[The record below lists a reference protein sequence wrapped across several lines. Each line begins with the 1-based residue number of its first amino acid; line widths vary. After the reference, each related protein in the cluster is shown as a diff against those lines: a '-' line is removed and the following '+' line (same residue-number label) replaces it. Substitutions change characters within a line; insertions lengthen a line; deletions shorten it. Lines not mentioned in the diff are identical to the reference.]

1 MEITKTIYFLT
12 TKDMSKPLLII
23 GKPHSSKTVFIAQ
36 FYSRLQKRK
45 SKLRLY
51 KSVDDLSAITAA
63 REALANG
70 EEPEATNT
78 ERSVNLI
85 LPIQF
90 GEQQIDLVCPDYGGE
105 QINTILTSREVDKK
119 WLDAVKDSDNWVFFI
134 RLNNISEQLDISK
147 ITVTEEH
154 IQGSGEVAEIPFTI
168 SDQSALIELLQIF
181 LYSKEHDCHFKNSKI
196 KLTVVLTCWD
206 ELETEEKPKEILQKN
221 LPLLLNFIESN
232 WKAEKL
238 KIIGL
243 SAQGFPLDSDENKEK
258 YQIEG
263 SENFGYL
270 IKEDGQKTNDITEL
284 ISEAL

>member
-1 MEITKTIYFLT
+1 MEITKAIYFLT

-45 SKLRLY
+45 SKLSLY
-51 KSVDDLSAITAA
+51 KPVDDLSAITAA

-70 EEPEATNT
+70 DEPEATNT

-90 GEQQIDLVCPDYGGE
+90 GEEQIDLVCPDYGGE

-119 WLDAVKDSDNWVFFI
+119 WLNAIKESDNWIFFI

-154 IQGSGEVAEIPFTI
+154 MQGNSEVVEIQFSI

-181 LYSKEHDCHFKNSKI
+181 LHSKEHDYHFKNSII

-206 ELETEEKPKEILQKN
+206 ELETEEKPKQVLQKK

-243 SAQGFPLDSDENKEK
+243 SAQGFPLDNVENKEK

>member
-1 MEITKTIYFLT
+1 MNKQ
-12 TKDMSKPLLII
+12 LLII

-45 SKLRLY
+45 SKLSLY
-51 KSVDDLSAITAA
+51 RPVDDLSAITAA

-70 EEPEATNT
+70 EEPDATNS
-78 ERSVNLI
+78 ERNVNLI
-85 LPIQF
+85 LPIQY
-90 GEQQIDLVCPDYGGE
+90 EDQQIDLVCPDYGGE
-105 QINTILTSREVDKK
+105 QINTILSSREVDKN
-119 WLDAVKDSDNWVFFI
+119 WLDSIKQSENWIFFI

-147 ITVTEEH
+147 VTVTEEH
-154 IQGSGEVAEIPFTI
+154 TQGSVKVAEIPYII

-181 LYSKEHDCHFKNSKI
+181 LHSKDHDYHFKNSKI

-206 ELETEEKPKEILQKN
+206 ELETEENPKQVLQKS

-243 SAQGFPLDSDENKEK
+243 SAQGFPLDCEENKEK

-263 SENFGYL
+263 SENFGFL

-284 ISEAL
+284 ILEAL

>member
-1 MEITKTIYFLT
+1 MESTRTIYFLT

-45 SKLRLY
+45 SKLSLY
-51 KSVDDLSAITAA
+51 KPVDDLSAITAA

-90 GEQQIDLVCPDYGGE
+90 GEQQIELVCPDYGGE

-119 WLDAVKDSDNWVFFI
+119 WLDAIRGSDNWIFFI

-147 ITVTEEH
+147 ITVTDEH
-154 IQGSGEVAEIPFTI
+154 IHGSGEVADIPFSI

-181 LYSKEHDCHFKNSKI
+181 LHSKEHDYHFKNSKI

-206 ELETEEKPKEILQKN
+206 ELETKEKPKQVLQNN

-232 WKAEKL
+232 WKADKL

-243 SAQGFPLDSDENKEK
+243 SAQGFPLDRDENKEK

-270 IKEDGQKTNDITEL
+270 IKEDGQETTDITEL

>member
-12 TKDMSKPLLII
+12 TKDMSKTLLII

-45 SKLRLY
+45 SKLSLY
-51 KSVDDLSAITAA
+51 KPVDDLSAISAA

-78 ERSVNLI
+78 ERSVTLI
-85 LPIQF
+85 LPIKF
-90 GEQQIDLVCPDYGGE
+90 GEEQIDLICPDYGGE
-105 QINTILTSREVDKK
+105 QINTILTSREVEKK
-119 WLDAVKDSDNWVFFI
+119 WLDKIKESDNWIFFI
-134 RLNNISEQLDISK
+134 RLNNITEQLDISK

-154 IQGSGEVAEIPFTI
+154 TQGSNEVVEIPFSI
-168 SDQSALIELLQIF
+168 SDQSALIELLQI
-181 LYSKEHDCHFKNSKI
+181 LLHSKEHDYHFKNSKV

-206 ELETEEKPKEILQKN
+206 ELETEEKPKQILQNN

-232 WKAEKL
+232 WSSEKL

-243 SAQGFPLDSDENKEK
+243 SAQGFPLDSVENKEK

-263 SENFGYL
+263 SENFGFL
-270 IKEDGQKTNDITEL
+270 VKEDGQKTNDITEL

>member
-1 MEITKTIYFLT
+1 MGITKRIYFLT

-45 SKLRLY
+45 SKLSLY
-51 KSVDDLSAITAA
+51 KPVDDLSAITSA

-70 EEPEATNT
+70 DEPEATST
-78 ERSVNLI
+78 ERSVNII

-90 GEQQIDLVCPDYGGE
+90 GEEQIDLVCPDYGGE
-105 QINTILTSREVDKK
+105 QINTILASREVDKK
-119 WLDAVKDSDNWVFFI
+119 WLDAIKESDNWVFFI

-154 IQGSGEVAEIPFTI
+154 TQGSSEVVEIPFSI
-168 SDQSALIELLQIF
+168 SDQSALIELLQI
-181 LYSKEHDCHFKNSKI
+181 LLHSKEHDYHFKNSKV

-206 ELETEEKPKEILQKN
+206 ELETEEKPKQVLLNN

-232 WKAEKL
+232 WSSEKL

-243 SAQGFPLDSDENKEK
+243 SAQGFPLNSEENKEK

-270 IKEDGQKTNDITEL
+270 VKEDGQKTNDITEL

>member
-45 SKLRLY
+45 SKLTLY
-51 KSVDDLSAITAA
+51 KPVDDLSAITAA

-70 EEPEATNT
+70 QEPEPTFP
-78 ERSVNLI
+78 ERSVNLL

-90 GEQQIDLVCPDYGGE
+90 GEEQIDLVCPDYGGE
-105 QINTILTSREVDKK
+105 QINSILSSREVDKK
-119 WLDAVKDSDNWVFFI
+119 WLDAIKESDNWIFFI
-134 RLNNISEQLDISK
+134 RLNNVSEQLDISK
-147 ITVTEEH
+147 ITVTEENTE
-154 IQGSGEVAEIPFTI
+154 GSTEVADIAFSI
-168 SDQSALIELLQIF
+168 SDQSALIELLQI
-181 LYSKEHDCHFKNSKI
+181 LLHSKEHDYHFKNSKI

-206 ELETEEKPKEILQKN
+206 ELETEEKPKQVLQKN

-232 WKAEKL
+232 WKAENL

-243 SAQGFPLDSDENKEK
+243 SAQGFPLDSEENKDK

>member
-1 MEITKTIYFLT
+1 MKITKAIYFLT
-12 TKDMSKPLLII
+12 TKAMSKPLLII

-45 SKLRLY
+45 SKLSLY
-51 KSVDDLSAITAA
+51 KPVDDLSAITAA

-70 EEPEATNT
+70 EEPEATST

-85 LPIQF
+85 LPIQYG
-90 GEQQIDLVCPDYGGE
+90 GEQIDLVCPDYGGE
-105 QINTILTSREVDKK
+105 QINTILSSREVNKK
-119 WLDAVKDSDNWVFFI
+119 WLEAIKGSDNWIFFI

-154 IQGSGEVAEIPFTI
+154 TQGRNEVVEIPFLL
-168 SDQSALIELLQIF
+168 SDQSALIELVQI
-181 LYSKEHDCHFKNSKI
+181 LLHSKEHDYHFKNSKV
-196 KLTVVLTCWD
+196 KLIVVLTCWD
-206 ELETEEKPKEILQKN
+206 ELETEDKPKQVLQKY

-232 WKAEKL
+232 WCSEKL

-243 SAQGFPLDSDENKEK
+243 SAQGFPLDSLENKEK

-263 SENFGYL
+263 SENFGFL
-270 IKEDGQKTNDITEL
+270 VKEDGQKTSDITEL

>member
-1 MEITKTIYFLT
+1 MEIIKAIYFLT
-12 TKDMSKPLLII
+12 TREMNKSLLII

-36 FYSRLQKRK
+36 FYSRLQKKK
-45 SKLRLY
+45 SKLSLY
-51 KSVDDLSAITAA
+51 KPVDDLSAITAA

-78 ERSVNLI
+78 ERSVNIL

-90 GEQQIDLVCPDYGGE
+90 EAQQIDLICPDYGGE

-119 WLDAVKDSDNWVFFI
+119 WAESIKKSNNWIFFI
-134 RLNNISEQLDISK
+134 RLNSISKQLDISK

-154 IQGSGEVAEIPFTI
+154 TQTRKEVAEIPYSI
-168 SDQSALIELLQIF
+168 SDQSALIELLQI
-181 LYSKEHDCHFKNSKI
+181 LLHSKEHDYHFKNSKV

-206 ELETEEKPKEILQKN
+206 ELETNEKPKQVLQNN
-221 LPLLLNFIESN
+221 LPLLLSFIESN
-232 WKAEKL
+232 WKADKL

>member
-1 MEITKTIYFLT
+1 MKTTNAIYFLI
-12 TKDMSKPLLII
+12 TKHMSKPLLII

-45 SKLRLY
+45 SILSLY
-51 KSVDDLSAITAA
+51 KPVDDLSAITAA
-63 REALANG
+63 RESLAKG
-70 EEPEATNT
+70 EEPDATST

-90 GEQQIDLVCPDYGGE
+90 GEKQIDLVCPDYGGE
-105 QINTILTSREVDKK
+105 QINTILASREVDKK
-119 WLDAVKDSDNWVFFI
+119 WLEAIKQSDNWIFFI

-154 IQGSGEVAEIPFTI
+154 TQGRNKVVEIPFSI

-181 LYSKEHDCHFKNSKI
+181 LHSKEHDYHFKNSKV

-206 ELETEEKPKEILQKN
+206 ELETEEKPKQVLQKY

-232 WKAEKL
+232 WSSEKL

-243 SAQGFPLDSDENKEK
+243 SAQGFPLDSEENKEK

-263 SENFGYL
+263 SENFGFL
-270 IKEDGQKTNDITEL
+270 VKEDGQKTSDITEL
-284 ISEAL
+284 ITEAL

>member
-1 MEITKTIYFLT
+1 
-12 TKDMSKPLLII
+12 LLII

-45 SKLRLY
+45 SKLSLY
-51 KSVDDLSAITAA
+51 KPVGDLSAITAA

-70 EEPEATNT
+70 KEPEATNT
-78 ERSVNLI
+78 ERNVNLI

-90 GEQQIDLVCPDYGGE
+90 GEEQIDLVCPDYGGE

-119 WLDAVKDSDNWVFFI
+119 WLNAIKESDNWIFFI
-134 RLNNISEQLDISK
+134 RLNNISEQLDLSK

-154 IQGSGEVAEIPFTI
+154 IQGNNDVVDIQFSI

-181 LYSKEHDCHFKNSKI
+181 LHSKEHDYHFKNSKI

-206 ELETEEKPKEILQKN
+206 ELETEEKPKQVLQKN

-232 WKAEKL
+232 WETEIL

-243 SAQGFPLDSDENKEK
+243 SAQGFPLDNLENKEK

>member
-1 MEITKTIYFLT
+1 MEITRMIYFLT

-36 FYSRLQKRK
+36 FYSRLQKQK
-45 SKLRLY
+45 SKLSLY
-51 KSVDDLSAITAA
+51 KPVNDLSAITAA

-70 EEPEATNT
+70 EEPETTNT

-90 GEQQIDLVCPDYGGE
+90 DKEKIDLLCPDYGGE

-119 WLDAVKDSDNWVFFI
+119 WLDAIKESDNWIFFI

-154 IQGSGEVAEIPFTI
+154 TQGSSEVAEIPFSI

-181 LYSKEHDCHFKNSKI
+181 LHSKEHDYHFKNAKV

-206 ELETEEKPKEILQKN
+206 ELETEEKPKQVLQKK

-232 WKAEKL
+232 WKVEKL

-243 SAQGFPLDSDENKEK
+243 SAQGFPLDNEENKEK

-263 SENFGYL
+263 PENFGYL

>member
-1 MEITKTIYFLT
+1 MEITKAIYFLT
-12 TKDMSKPLLII
+12 TKGMSKPLLII

-45 SKLRLY
+45 SKLSLY
-51 KSVDDLSAITAA
+51 KPVDDLSAITAA

-90 GEQQIDLVCPDYGGE
+90 GDEQIDLVCPDYGGE
-105 QINTILTSREVDKK
+105 QINTFLTSREVDKK
-119 WLDAVKDSDNWVFFI
+119 WLNAIKESDNWIFFI

-154 IQGSGEVAEIPFTI
+154 TQRSSEVTEIPFSI
-168 SDQSALIELLQIF
+168 SDQSAFIELLQI
-181 LYSKEHDCHFKNSKI
+181 LLHSKDHDYHFKNSKI

-206 ELETEEKPKEILQKN
+206 ELETEEKPKQVLQKN

-243 SAQGFPLDSDENKEK
+243 SAQGFPLDNIENKEK

-284 ISEAL
+284 ISEVL

>member
-1 MEITKTIYFLT
+1 
-12 TKDMSKPLLII
+12 MSKPLLII

-45 SKLRLY
+45 SKLSLY
-51 KSVDDLSAITAA
+51 KPVDDLSAITAA

-119 WLDAVKDSDNWVFFI
+119 WLDAIKGSDNWIFFI

-147 ITVTEEH
+147 ITVTDEH
-154 IQGSGEVAEIPFTI
+154 TQGSGEVAEIPFSI

-181 LYSKEHDCHFKNSKI
+181 LHSKEHDYHFKNSRI

-206 ELETEEKPKEILQKN
+206 ELETKEKPKQVLQRN

-232 WKAEKL
+232 WKADKL

-243 SAQGFPLDSDENKEK
+243 SAQGFPLNSEENKEK

-270 IKEDGQKTNDITEL
+270 IKEDGQETTDITEL

>member
-1 MEITKTIYFLT
+1 
-12 TKDMSKPLLII
+12 MSKPLLII

-45 SKLRLY
+45 SKLSLY
-51 KSVDDLSAITAA
+51 KPVGDLSAITAA

-70 EEPEATNT
+70 EEPEPTNT
-78 ERSVNLI
+78 ERSVNII

-90 GEQQIDLVCPDYGGE
+90 GSEQIDLICPDYAGE
-105 QINTILTSREVDKK
+105 QINTIINSREVDKK
-119 WLDAVKDSDNWVFFI
+119 WLDAIKESDNWIFFI
-134 RLNNISEQLDISK
+134 RLNSVNEQLDISK

-154 IQGSGEVAEIPFTI
+154 TRGSSAVAEIPFSI
-168 SDQSALIELLQIF
+168 SDQSAFIELLQI
-181 LYSKEHDCHFKNSKI
+181 LLHSKEHDYHFKNSKI

-206 ELETEEKPKEILQKN
+206 ELETEENPKQVLQNN
-221 LPLLLNFIESN
+221 LPLLLNFMESN

-238 KIIGL
+238 KIVGL
-243 SAQGFPLDSDENKEK
+243 SAQGFPLDCEENKEK

-270 IKEDGQKTNDITEL
+270 IKENGQKSNDITEL

>member
-1 MEITKTIYFLT
+1 
-12 TKDMSKPLLII
+12 MSKPLLII

-36 FYSRLQKRK
+36 FYTRLQKRK
-45 SKLRLY
+45 SILSLY
-51 KSVDDLSAITAA
+51 KPADDLSAITTA
-63 REALANG
+63 REALAIG
-70 EEPEATNT
+70 EEPEATST

-85 LPIQF
+85 LPIQL
-90 GEQQIDLVCPDYGGE
+90 GEEQIDLVCPDYGGE
-105 QINTILTSREVDKK
+105 QINTIISSREVDKK
-119 WLDAVKDSDNWVFFI
+119 WLDAIKESDNWIFFI

-154 IQGSGEVAEIPFTI
+154 TQGSGEVAEIPFSF
-168 SDQSALIELLQIF
+168 SDQSALIELLQI
-181 LYSKEHDCHFKNSKI
+181 LLHSKEHDYHFKNSRI

-206 ELETEEKPKEILQKN
+206 ELETEEKPRQVLQKK

-243 SAQGFPLDSDENKEK
+243 SAQGFPLDSEENKEK

-270 IKEDGQKTNDITEL
+270 IKEDGQKTDDITEL

>member
-1 MEITKTIYFLT
+1 
-12 TKDMSKPLLII
+12 MSKPLLII
-23 GKPHSSKTVFIAQ
+23 GKPHSSKTVFIVQ

-45 SKLRLY
+45 SKLSLY
-51 KSVDDLSAITAA
+51 KPVNDLSAISAA

-70 EEPEATNT
+70 DEPEATNT
-78 ERSVNLI
+78 ERSVTLI

-90 GEQQIDLVCPDYGGE
+90 GEEQVDLVCPDYGGE

-119 WLDAVKDSDNWVFFI
+119 WLEAIKESDNWIFFI

-147 ITVTEEH
+147 ITVTEDH
-154 IQGSGEVAEIPFTI
+154 TQGIGEVAEIPFTI

-181 LYSKEHDCHFKNSKI
+181 LHSKEHDYHFKNSKI

-206 ELETEEKPKEILQKN
+206 ELETEEKPKQVLQKN

-243 SAQGFPLDSDENKEK
+243 SAQGFPLDNDENKKK

-284 ISEAL
+284 ILEAL